1 MIGKRGIGMRPSM
14 RWRLVSLV
22 VAVLLVASA
31 CGDDKES
38 SGQSVSSTSAGS
50 AATTSAATL
59 TPVKGGVLTFGQ
71 LSKEGGLDP
80 ASLAGGGT
88 VGGNENAALYDTLM
102 RLDATTGKYEGRTAQ
117 SMTPNADFTVW
128 TLKLKSGIKFTDGT
142 DYNADA
148 VKFVQDREMKD
159 GNASVRAQM
168 TNFIDTITVTDPLTV
183 TYKLKIGWAGFPYLM
198 SHVPGMIYS
207 PTAFKKAPDAKAF
220 STNPGDAGAGPFKVK
235 SYKPGESV
243 ELERN
248 PSYYGGEVYLDGLKF
263 VLLNGGA
270 ATYDALKTGTLQ
282 AGLFRDPAIYA
293 QSKKDGFSLVEIP
306 QVQGNLIL
314 MNSGIDITCAG
325 AATAAAPACAGQPD
339 GTKVQTKTA
348 TRDLNV
354 RKAVAA
360 AVDPKVVVDRAYQGV
375 GNPDTS
381 PFSNFVYDP
390 KVTPQKYDPTEAKRL
405 IGVAKAAGW
414 DGKIRLAAG
423 NDPFNVAWAQSIA
436 TQLQAVGMDVQTS
449 TDTDINALVAKVLNQ
464 RDFDLANW
472 ALGMSDESDG
482 NYTQLLGSLGSA
494 SKRYGYSSPEMD
506 AGIEAL
512 RLADTDAKK
521 IAAYKTIS
529 EVWIRDA
536 PALVITYIPQA
547 VITSAKV
554 HGIVRTAQTVTL
566 FDKAWI
572 AK

>member
-1 MIGKRGIGMRPSM
+1 M

-22 VAVLLVASA
+22 VAVMLVASA
-31 CGDDKES
+31 CGDDDES
-38 SGQSVSSTSAGS
+38 SGQSEPSTSAGS
-50 AATTSAATL
+50 AVTATTLA
-59 TPVKGGVLTFGQ
+59 PVKGGILTFGQ
-71 LSKEGGLDP
+71 LTKEGGLDP
-80 ASLAGGGT
+80 AALAGGGT

-102 RLDATTGKYEGRTAQ
+102 RLDPATGKYEGRTAQ

-293 QSKKDGFSLVEIP
+293 QSKKDGFGLVDIP

-325 AATAAAPACAGQPD
+325 ATTAAAPACAGQPD

-348 TRDLNV
+348 TRDINV

-375 GNPDTS
+375 GSPDTS

-390 KVTPQKYDPTEAKRL
+390 KITPQKYDPTEAKRL

-414 DGKIRLAAG
+414 DGKIRLHGG
-423 NDPFNVAWAQSIA
+423 NDPFNVTWVQSVA

-449 TDTDINALVAKVLNQ
+449 TDTDINALVARVLNQ
-464 RDFDLANW
+464 RDFDLAIW

-482 NYTQLLGSLGSA
+482 NYTQLLGSLGSG
-494 SKRYGYSSPEMD
+494 SKRYGYSSPDMD

-529 EVWIRDA
+529 EAWIRDA

-566 FDKAWI
+566 FDKAWMS
-572 AK
+572 K